1 MHKPQANVAIPRRS
15 GIVGGLQPHHHPE
28 IARRCLTQLSFA
40 TKWYYFR
47 ETSVEGLTGI
57 EPALSAWEAE
67 VLPLNYSP
75 VSRVP

>member
-1 MHKPQANVAIPRRS
+1 MHKPQEYVAIPRRS